1 MFMKKI
7 LLSLGLIAIFGIS
20 ATINSLDLT
29 DNSIKIKDDISG
41 INDKEFTSPENEYI
55 LQEINLESSSEILN
69 N

>member
-1 MFMKKI
+1 MKKT
-7 LLSLGLIAIFGIS
+7 LLSLGFTAIFGIS

-29 DNSIKIKDDISG
+29 DNSIKTKDDISE
-41 INDKEFTSPENEYI
+41 INDKKFTSPENEYI

>member
-1 MFMKKI
+1 MKKI
-7 LLSLGLIAIFGIS
+7 LLSLGFTAIFGIS

-29 DNSIKIKDDISG
+29 DNSIKTKDDISE

>member
-1 MFMKKI
+1 MKKI

-29 DNSIKIKDDISG
+29 DNSIKIKDDISE

>member
-1 MFMKKI
+1 MKKT
-7 LLSLGLIAIFGIS
+7 LLSLGFTAIFGIS

-29 DNSIKIKDDISG
+29 DNSIKTKDDISE

>member
-7 LLSLGLIAIFGIS
+7 LLSLGFISIFGIS
-20 ATINSLDLT
+20 TTINSLDLT
-29 DNSIKIKDDISG
+29 DNSIKIKDDISE

-55 LQEINLESSSEILN
+55 LEEINLESSSEILN

>member
-7 LLSLGLIAIFGIS
+7 LLSLGLIAIFGIN

-29 DNSIKIKDDISG
+29 DNSIKIKDDISE

>member
-29 DNSIKIKDDISG
+29 DNSIKIKDDISE

>member
-7 LLSLGLIAIFGIS
+7 LLSLGFISIFGIS
-20 ATINSLDLT
+20 TTINSLDLT
-29 DNSIKIKDDISG
+29 DNSIKIKDDISE

>member
-29 DNSIKIKDDISG
+29 DNSIKTKDDISE

>member
-1 MFMKKI
+1 MKKI
-7 LLSLGLIAIFGIS
+7 LLSLGFISIFGIS
-20 ATINSLDLT
+20 TTINSLDLT
-29 DNSIKIKDDISG
+29 DNSIKIKDDISE

>member
-1 MFMKKI
+1 MKKI
-7 LLSLGLIAIFGIS
+7 LLSLGFTAIFGIS

-29 DNSIKIKDDISG
+29 DNSIKTKDDISE

-55 LQEINLESSSEILN
+55 LQEINLERSSEILN

>member
-1 MFMKKI
+1 MKKI
-7 LLSLGLIAIFGIS
+7 LLSLGFTAIFGIS

-29 DNSIKIKDDISG
+29 DNSIKIKDDISE